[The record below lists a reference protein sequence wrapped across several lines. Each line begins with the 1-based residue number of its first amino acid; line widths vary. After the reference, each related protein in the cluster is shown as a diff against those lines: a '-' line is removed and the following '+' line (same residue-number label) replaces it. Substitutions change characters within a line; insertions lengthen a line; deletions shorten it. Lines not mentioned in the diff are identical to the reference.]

1 MRSSRSAAQSHSDC
15 RQGASHRLS
24 IPKRNKLAS
33 AIGGGFFVTE
43 RYTRLK
49 TLTQEIKQRMDGSK
63 DFAAVIALLQAE
75 QQNAHETKEYAPN
88 PRGAP

>member
-1 MRSSRSAAQSHSDC
+1 MRSLRSAAQSHSDC

-33 AIGGGFFVTE
+33 AIGGGFSVTE

-49 TLTQEIKQRMDGSK
+49 TLTQEIKQRMDAK

-75 QQNAHETKEYAPN
+75 QQNAHETKEYAAN